1 MDLSE
6 ILFHLGEDREKYFN
20 AVATPVIQTSNFA
33 FTDLNVFRS
42 MLADELKGRIYSR
55 GNNPTVEILRKKVA
69 ALEGS
74 DDALVFASGV
84 AAVAAAV
91 IGNVKAGDHIVS
103 VKAPYS
109 WTVALMNKFLTRFG
123 VTTTYVDGTNLSDI
137 ENAIRPN
144 TKVLYLESPNT
155 LTFDIQDLSACA
167 AIAKRHHLVSIID
180 NSHCSPLF
188 QNPIKHGIDIVVHS
202 ATKYLNGHSDVVA
215 GVLCST
221 HDMVKKLFDSEFMT
235 IGAIISPHDANLM
248 IRGLRTLELRVK
260 RSDESCKIIVEVLRK
275 HPKIKKVYYALDE
288 GAPQYAV
295 AKKQMTGNGGL
306 FSIETTAKT
315 IEEAEAFFYA
325 LKRFT
330 FAVSWGG
337 HESLIFPTVSLYNIE
352 GKSKPALPFS
362 FARLYIGLED
372 PYWLLEDLERAL
384 EVIG

>member
-20 AVATPVIQTSNFA
+20 AVATPVIQSSNFA
-33 FTDLNVFRS
+33 FPDLKVFRS
-42 MLADELKGRIYSR
+42 MLADELKGRIYTR

-69 ALEGS
+69 ALEGA

-84 AAVAAAV
+84 AAIAAAV

-109 WTVALMNKFLTRFG
+109 WTVALMNKFLNRFG
-123 VTTTYVDGTNLSDI
+123 VTTTWVDGTNLSEI
-137 ENAIRPN
+137 ENAIQPN
-144 TKVLYLESPNT
+144 TTVLYLESPNT

-167 AIAKRHHLVSIID
+167 AIAKRHNLVSIID

-188 QNPIKHGIDIVVHS
+188 QRPIEHGIDIVVHS

-215 GVLCST
+215 GVLCGT
-221 HDMVKKLFDSEFMT
+221 HEMVKKIFDSEFMT

-260 RSDESCKIIVEVLRK
+260 RSDESCKIIVEALRK

-288 GAPQYAV
+288 GAPQYLV

-306 FSIETTAKT
+306 FSLETTAKT
-315 IEEAEAFFYA
+315 VEEAEAFFYA

-337 HESLIFPTVSLYNIE
+337 HESLIFPTVSLYGIE
-352 GKSKPALPFS
+352 GKSNPPLPFS
-362 FARLYIGLED
+362 FARFYIGLED
-372 PYWLLEDLERAL
+372 PFWLLEDLENAL
-384 EVIG
+384 AVIS